1 MGILRLN
8 KSGLRMTQ
16 VGDDNFFRAQKSP
29 NLLVI
34 LLCYNTRL
42 RLGLALCGGLL

>member
-1 MGILRLN
+1 
-8 KSGLRMTQ
+8 MTR
-16 VGDDNFFRAQKSP
+16 VGDGNFFPAQKSP

-34 LLCYNTRL
+34 LVCYNRRL